1 MTQSQGKVWGR
12 LDTKELEKKVGESVN
27 RAKTSPCLD
36 ATLSTRLRWYWAR
49 EE

>member
-12 LDTKELEKKVGESVN
+12 LDTKEVDKKAEESVN
-27 RAKTSPCLD
+27 RARPSPCLD
-36 ATLSTRLRWYWAR
+36 AKLSTRLRWYWAR